1 MNLIEKSAYIKD
13 SRDEKGYH
21 VVCAIGDELLACG
34 SLYEIG
40 EGVFEIAKIAVSSPT
55 STAPKMPTVL
65 SPAISKVNTAKTIPI
80 TTLAIIAVMA
90 HLLPRLQFVP
100 HIIFHPY
107 IYYEKV
113 TSVVKTTQNTVYKY

>member
-1 MNLIEKSAYIKD
+1 MSASTDGIISRHLNGIIK
-13 SRDEKGYH
+13 
-21 VVCAIGDELLACG
+21 LAAN
-34 SLYEIG
+34 I
-40 EGVFEIAKIAVSSPT
+40 ITIKNAKIAVSSPT